1 MDTQRV
7 KERMKDMEIKP
18 VDMATELGMDV
29 STYYRKMN
37 KNSFSAMD
45 LLVFKRELH
54 LDEQEALDFL
64 LS

>member
-7 KERMKDMEIKP
+7 KDRMKDMGIKP
-18 VDMATELGMDV
+18 VDMATEMGIDV
-29 STYYRKMN
+29 STYYRKMKNN
-37 KNSFSAMD
+37 KFTALD

-54 LDEQEALDFL
+54 LNEHEALDFL

>member
-7 KERMKDMEIKP
+7 KNRMKDMGIKP
-18 VDMATELGMDV
+18 ADIATEMGIDV
-29 STYYRKMN
+29 STYYRKMK
-37 KNSFSAMD
+37 KNTFSALD

-54 LDEQEALDFL
+54 LDEHEALDFL